1 MDDWPLLVLCP
12 SSARY
17 HWEMELRHWMGSESR
32 KLEGGCAIKEEGGGG
47 EGDEGSRPV
56 DGGEEEDGEGE
67 KEAASKGE
75 GEENMTIL
83 RNDQIN
89 VMTSGKGKILKR
101 DGSTRVVI
109 CSISLVVNLI
119 ESDRLRP
126 GMLKAVIVDESHS
139 LKSRSTKRT
148 RYVVPLLRA
157 AERVLL
163 LSGTPALARPAEL
176 WPQLSVLGSRRGED
190 GADAPG
196 SPSGDGGGDG
206 VWCDED
212 EFYEKYG
219 KGKREETIRSGRL
232 AELHTM
238 LTSTVMIRRM
248 KSDILK
254 NLPAKVREKAYVKV
268 KDEDLRNEFRCVPSM
283 RMPRSYFRALTF
295 GFSVMIISKDVHA
308 AAQTGKGHPRKDG
321 QGTAQS
327 QSDEP
332 QRQCGLR
339 CVDGRPPPG
348 HAAWREWRGQE
359 QGGAEPPVQ
368 TDGQVEDRVR
378 H

>member
-1 MDDWPLLVLCP
+1 MSAFMDDWPLLVLCP

-56 DGGEEEDGEGE
+56 DGGEKEDGEGE

-126 GMLKAVIVDESHS
+126 GMFKAVIVDESHS

-268 KDEDLRNEFRCVPSM
+268 KDEDLRNEFRCVPMYADAKIEFS
-283 RMPRSYFRALTF
+283 RAYFRILCYDRFVGRTC
-295 GFSVMIISKDVHA
+295 SC
-308 AAQTGKGHPRKDG
+308 
-321 QGTAQS
+321 
-327 QSDEP
+327 SDRAGASSE
-332 QRQCGLR
+332 RW
-339 CVDGRPPPG
+339 PG
-348 HAAWREWRGQE
+348 SSTELIR
-359 QGGAEPPVQ
+359 
-368 TDGQVEDRVR
+368 
-378 H
+378 